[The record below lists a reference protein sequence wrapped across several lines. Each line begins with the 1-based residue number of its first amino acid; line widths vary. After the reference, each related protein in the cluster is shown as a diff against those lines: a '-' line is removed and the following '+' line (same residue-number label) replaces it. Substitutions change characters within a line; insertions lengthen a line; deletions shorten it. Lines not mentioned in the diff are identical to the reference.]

1 MVFDLFISVHLSKIK
16 FVIRE
21 LQRNERI
28 MLMGERGFYRQS
40 RVALRAA
47 ILISAYCAAVE
58 CIFGAD
64 TGLSKGVE
72 S

>member
-1 MVFDLFISVHLSKIK
+1 
-16 FVIRE
+16 
-21 LQRNERI
+21 

-58 CIFGAD
+58 CILERIQDFPR
-64 TGLSKGVE
+64 GVE
-72 S
+72 SWGRRMSGESLENVAGNLTELEPN